1 MTFFCEQD
9 FDARDYK
16 GLALRYQQLNP
27 QNTQT
32 LKKSVVFVSTAY
44 MFLECLHFDQ
54 KKTQSPELFYG
65 DISHSD

>member
-16 GLALRYQQLNP
+16 GLAAAIP
-27 QNTQT
+27 AVQT

-54 KKTQSPELFYG
+54 KKAQSPELFYG